1 MNSDDRLALETQPAA
16 KSGGKL
22 AGLLSLGNVI
32 SLVTIVP
39 AFFYPYLLMYL
50 LLLLGTAIA
59 LAVFLVVIQMPV
71 FAVARVIERGRIESP
86 RGGERFEV

>member
-16 KSGGKL
+16 KGGGKL

-86 RGGERFEV
+86 RGGGRFEV